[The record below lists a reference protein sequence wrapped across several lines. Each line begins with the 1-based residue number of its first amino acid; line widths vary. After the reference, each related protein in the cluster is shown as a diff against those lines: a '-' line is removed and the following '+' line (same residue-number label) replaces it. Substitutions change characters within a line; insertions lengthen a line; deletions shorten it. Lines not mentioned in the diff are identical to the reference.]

1 MAPMHEISSKS
12 VAQLLSEKY
21 LTRVFI
27 QGSNKLS
34 VIHRYSNFLLKL
46 TLLFILIGVLVPF
59 SPKMPAPGLDPSWA
73 LGLNQAVALGLSF
86 GNDIIFT
93 LGPYSS
99 IYTKAYHPA
108 TDWMMIGGSVY
119 LACAYWI
126 SLILLMRGI
135 KWHWT
140 LFLAISLLVMI
151 YARDSLL
158 FIYPLLVGLI
168 GYKIIS
174 INEARSKHISPIPLR
189 TKLAVAF
196 LFTPFGL
203 LPLIKGSLLILC
215 LTIVLLCT
223 LFFLWHK
230 HTVLV
235 FISLISPLV
244 SMMLFWIGA
253 GQAITYL
260 PHYLITSLALASD
273 FTEAMAFTGNNNEI
287 IIYLCASLL
296 ICLSII
302 WQKQLPSISRL
313 FLLCLFFVFL
323 FLSFKTGFTRH
334 YGHAFIASTS
344 ILIAALLLPYLFHSK
359 ITIPVILFCLYTA
372 NYITAHY
379 TQISVY
385 KNILSTYSSVWHG
398 LKSRLTNKNW
408 LSQNFALSLSFM
420 KQQAAFPKIQGTTD
434 IYSYN
439 QAYLIASEINWT
451 PRPVFQSYSVF
462 TPWLAKKN
470 KAYLLSERRPDN
482 IIFKIEPIDGRLPS
496 LEDGMSWP
504 LLLNTYQPTQ
514 LINDFLFLRK
524 RNASPPVIT
533 LVAKEQ
539 HALGE
544 VIKVPHINHPLL
556 LEINIKPTIYGLL
569 ALTFFKPNPLLIT
582 IELKSG
588 IKKQYR
594 LITNMA
600 KAEFLISPLIES
612 TQEFALLYDNHPLLA
627 NKQVNSI
634 SIISESN
641 HSYHWQEMFTIL
653 FKKWHRLEDV

>member
-1 MAPMHEISSKS
+1 M
-12 VAQLLSEKY
+12 
-21 LTRVFI
+21 
-27 QGSNKLS
+27 QGSSKLS
-34 VIHRYSNFLLKL
+34 VIHQYSNFPLKL
-46 TLLFILIGVLVPF
+46 ILLFILISVLVPF
-59 SPKMPAPGLDPSWA
+59 SPKMPAPGLDSSWA

-108 TDWMMIGGSVY
+108 TDWMMIGGGLY

-126 SLILLMRGI
+126 SLILLMKGI
-135 KWHWT
+135 KWYCT
-140 LFLAISLLVMI
+140 LFLAINLLVMT

-158 FIYPLLVGLI
+158 FIYPLLVGLTC
-168 GYKIIS
+168 YKTLS
-174 INEARSKHISPIPLR
+174 INEAIPKHSTPIPFH

-203 LPLIKGSLLILC
+203 LPLIKGSLLIIC
-215 LTIVLLCT
+215 LTIALLCT

-230 HTVLV
+230 HTTLV
-235 FISLISPLV
+235 FISLASPLV

-253 GQAITYL
+253 GQSITYL
-260 PHYLITSLALASD
+260 FHYLITSLVLASG

-287 IIYLCASLL
+287 IIYLCATLL
-296 ICLSII
+296 ICFSIT
-302 WQKQLPSISRL
+302 WQKQIPFISRF

-344 ILIAALLLPYLFHSK
+344 ILIAALLLPYLFNSK
-359 ITIPVILFCLYTA
+359 IIIPIILFCLYSS
-372 NYITAHY
+372 NYIAAHY
-379 TQISVY
+379 TQISIS
-385 KNILSTYSSVWHG
+385 KNILSTYASAWHG
-398 LKSRLTNKNW
+398 LKNRCTNKSW
-408 LSQNFALSLSFM
+408 LHQNFTLSLNFM
-420 KQQAAFPKIQGTTD
+420 KQQASFPKIQGTTD

-439 QAYLIASEINWT
+439 QAYLIASEIPWA
-451 PRPVFQSYSVF
+451 PRPVLQSYSVF

-470 KAYLLSERRPDN
+470 KAHLLSEHRPDN
-482 IIFKIEPIDGRLPS
+482 IIFKIEPIDERLPS

-504 LLLNTYQPTQ
+504 LLLNDYQPTQ
-514 LINDFLFLRK
+514 LINDFLLLRK

-544 VIKVPHINHPLL
+544 VIKVPNINHPLL
-556 LEINIKPTIYGLL
+556 LEIDIKPTFYGLL
-569 ALTFFKPNPLLIT
+569 ALTFFKANPLLID

-588 IKKQYR
+588 VKKQYR

-612 TQEFALLYDNHPLLA
+612 TQEFALLYSNAALLG
-627 NKQVNSI
+627 NKQVSSLSINSEP
-634 SIISESN
+634 S
-641 HSYHWQEMFTIL
+641 HSYHWQETYTIL
-653 FKKWHRLEDV
+653 FKEMKGSV